1 VVTVE
6 VTLFNNYVVV
16 VDSRSLELGGSWQ
29 ETTGEG
35 VPIVWDAETV
45 EFFYKRTLEFE
56 YPTILD
62 VGASTGSFCLL
73 SKINQDIRGIAFEP
87 LPQVYEI
94 LARNLV
100 LNRLQDKMKAL
111 PLALSDYTGT
121 AVLKY
126 PRSERE
132 SHLACLGNP
141 LRFQEWLEIE
151 VPVTTLDKVIS
162 EEGIRKVD
170 LIKIDTE
177 GCELL
182 ILRGA
187 ENLIKN
193 YYPDLLVE
201 CYSPNT
207 RQFGYESIETVKL
220 LKSWGYDFITVSSHD
235 RYFFKRQK
243 LKKKL
248 ALLQRHL
255 GIRLVRWARFSGSRL
270 RARLT
275 SKELEERSW
284 KRE

>member
-1 VVTVE
+1 MVE
-6 VTLFNNYVVV
+6 GTLFDNYVVV
-16 VDSRSLELGGSWQ
+16 VDPRSLEVGGSWQ
-29 ETTGEG
+29 GTPREG
-35 VPIVWDAETV
+35 VPITWDAETI
-45 EFFYKRTLEFE
+45 EFFYERTLEFE
-56 YPTILD
+56 QPMILD
-62 VGASTGSFCLL
+62 VGASTGGFCLL

-94 LARNLV
+94 LVRNLV

-111 PLALSDYTGT
+111 PIALSDYTGT

-126 PRSERE
+126 PRSGRE
-132 SHLACLGNP
+132 SHLACIGNP
-141 LRFQEWLEIE
+141 LRFDEWFEIE
-151 VPVTTLDKVIS
+151 VPVTTLDKVLS
-162 EEGIRKVD
+162 EEGIRNID

-177 GCELL
+177 GCELF
-182 ILRGA
+182 ILKGA

-207 RQFGYESIETVKL
+207 RQFGYEPLETVKL

-248 ALLQRHL
+248 ALLQRL
-255 GIRLVRWARFSGSRL
+255 SVVRLVRWARFAEHRL

-275 SKELEERSW
+275 SREL
-284 KRE
+284 